1 MKEYILWI
9 ILYGVYWYISAII
22 GNMLYNVTKINW
34 INDVV
39 RMFFPFIF
47 LGITYMVLK
56 LKNKK
61 INIEENTTVKISEN
75 KIIVNTLKTIGI
87 VLVAFFF
94 AIFLV
99 MIYVIISLK

>member
-1 MKEYILWI
+1 MKECIIWI
-9 ILYGVYWYISAII
+9 ALYGVYWYISTII
-22 GNMLYNVTKINW
+22 GNMLYNVTKVNW
-34 INDVV
+34 INDVT
-39 RMFFPFIF
+39 RTFLPFVF

-56 LKNKK
+56 FKSKK
-61 INIEENTTVKISEN
+61 INIKENTTVKISGN

-87 VLVAFFF
+87 VLGAFFS

>member
-9 ILYGVYWYISAII
+9 ILYGVYWYISTII

-47 LGITYMVLK
+47 LGITYIILK
-56 LKNKK
+56 FKNTK
-61 INIEENTTVKISEN
+61 ENTKVKISEN
-75 KIIVNTLKTIGI
+75 QTIVNTLKTIGI
-87 VLVAFFF
+87 VLGAFFL
-94 AIFLV
+94 AIILI
-99 MIYVIISLK
+99 MIYVIISLKYR

>member
-9 ILYGVYWYISAII
+9 ILYGVYWYISTII
-22 GNMLYNVTKINW
+22 GNMLYDVTKINW
-34 INDVV
+34 INDVA

-75 KIIVNTLKTIGI
+75 KITVNTLKTIGI
-87 VLVAFFF
+87 VFGAFFF

-99 MIYVIISLK
+99 MTYVIISLK

>member
-9 ILYGVYWYISAII
+9 ILYGVYWYISTII
-22 GNMLYNVTKINW
+22 GNILYNVTKINW
-34 INDVV
+34 INDAV

-56 LKNKK
+56 LNNKK

-87 VLVAFFF
+87 VLVAFFL
-94 AIFLV
+94 AIILI

>member
-9 ILYGVYWYISAII
+9 ILYGVYWYISTII
-22 GNMLYNVTKINW
+22 GNILYNVTKINW
-34 INDVV
+34 INDAV

-56 LKNKK
+56 FKNKK

-87 VLVAFFF
+87 VLGAFFL
-94 AIFLV
+94 AIILI
-99 MIYVIISLK
+99 MIYVIILLK